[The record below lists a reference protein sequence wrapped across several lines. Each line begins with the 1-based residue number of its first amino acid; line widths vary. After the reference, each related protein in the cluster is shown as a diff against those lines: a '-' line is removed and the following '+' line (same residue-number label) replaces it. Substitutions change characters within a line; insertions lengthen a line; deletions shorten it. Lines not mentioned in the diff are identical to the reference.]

1 MSVGKLVTKVQIVGL
16 WKQTR
21 RNDLQVV
28 MGERTLKK
36 VALQVIATTATGKDI
51 ENQNVIQNRTTT
63 QITQKKNML

>member
-1 MSVGKLVTKVQIVGL
+1 VSVGKLVTKVQIVGL

-36 VALQVIATTATGKDI
+36 IALQVIATTATRKDI
-51 ENQNVIQNRTTT
+51 ENQNVVLSRMTMQTT
-63 QITQKKNML
+63 